1 MITYDVLEND
11 VKKNSLKNSYIF
23 CGLDEE
29 LIKVEFKLISKP
41 FITDGFGDLN
51 YIKLDGLVTTADD
64 IKNACET
71 MPLMSEKKL
80 VVVYRANFLKEKSD
94 STGNAIFKEIKEY
107 LKDMPPYTILIM
119 YYIFND
125 KRETPKKNKKLMS
138 LDKITSIV
146 YFEKLKRDKFNKK
159 VEEIFQE
166 KKGKIGKIE
175 LRYFCERV
183 TNNFDIVNREIDKL
197 LAYTNGR
204 EIKREDINK
213 LLPPKNEED
222 IFDLVDLI
230 SQRKIDKA
238 IDIMDELLFRA
249 DQHMLIITS
258 IENQF
263 KRLYKIKVGVIN
275 GKKTDDFVK
284 ELKLPAFVCEKM
296 INLSNKFSLR
306 QLKELIRLCMKT
318 EERLKSSNVDKT
330 MELEM
335 LLVGTLMIKKA

>member
-29 LIKVEFKLISKP
+29 LIKEEIKLISKP
-41 FITDGFGDLN
+41 FITDGLGDLN
-51 YIKLDGLVTTADD
+51 YIKLDGLTITADD

-80 VVVYRANFLKEKSD
+80 VIVYRANFLKEKSD
-94 STGNAIFKEIKEY
+94 STGNSIFKEIKEY

-119 YYIFND
+119 YYIFSD
-125 KRETPKKNKKLMS
+125 KRETPRKNKKLMS

-166 KKGKIGKIE
+166 KEGRIGKIE

-183 TNNFDIVNREIDKL
+183 ANNFDIVNREIDKL

-263 KRLYKIKVGVIN
+263 KRLYKIKIGVIN

-318 EERLKSSNVDKT
+318 EEKLKSSSTDKK

-335 LLVGTLMIKKA
+335 LLVETLMIKK

>member
-29 LIKVEFKLISKP
+29 LIKEEIKLISKP
-41 FITDGFGDLN
+41 FITDGLGDLN
-51 YIKLDGLVTTADD
+51 YIKLDGLTITADY

-71 MPLMSEKKL
+71 MTLMIEKKL
-80 VVVYRANFLKEKSD
+80 LIVYRANFLKEKSD
-94 STGNAIFKEIKEY
+94 STGNSIFKEIKEY

-119 YYIFND
+119 YYIFSD
-125 KRETPKKNKKLMS
+125 KRETPRKNKKLMS

-183 TNNFDIVNREIDKL
+183 ANNFDIVNREIDKL

-263 KRLYKIKVGVIN
+263 KRLYKIKIGVIN

-318 EERLKSSNVDKT
+318 EEKLKSSSTDKK

-335 LLVGTLMIKKA
+335 LLVETLMIKK

>member
-1 MITYDVLEND
+1 
-11 VKKNSLKNSYIF
+11 
-23 CGLDEE
+23 
-29 LIKVEFKLISKP
+29 
-41 FITDGFGDLN
+41 
-51 YIKLDGLVTTADD
+51 
-64 IKNACET
+64 
-71 MPLMSEKKL
+71 
-80 VVVYRANFLKEKSD
+80 
-94 STGNAIFKEIKEY
+94 
-107 LKDMPPYTILIM
+107 M
-119 YYIFND
+119 YYVFND

-138 LDKITSIV
+138 LNKITSIV
-146 YFEKLKRDKFNKK
+146 YFEKLKRDKFAKK

-183 TNNFDIVNREIDKL
+183 ANNFDIVNREIDKL
-197 LAYTNGR
+197 IAYTNGR

-238 IDIMDELLFRA
+238 MDLIDELLFRA

-263 KRLYKIKVGVIN
+263 KRLYTIKIGVMT
-275 GKKTDDFVK
+275 GKKIEDFVK
-284 ELKLPAFVCEKM
+284 EFRLPSFVCEKM
-296 INLSNKFSLR
+296 INLSNKFSLK

-318 EERLKSSNVDKT
+318 EEKLKSSNVDKK

-335 LLVGTLMIKKA
+335 LLVGTLTIKK

>member
-1 MITYDVLEND
+1 
-11 VKKNSLKNSYIF
+11 
-23 CGLDEE
+23 
-29 LIKVEFKLISKP
+29 
-41 FITDGFGDLN
+41 
-51 YIKLDGLVTTADD
+51 
-64 IKNACET
+64 
-71 MPLMSEKKL
+71 
-80 VVVYRANFLKEKSD
+80 
-94 STGNAIFKEIKEY
+94 
-107 LKDMPPYTILIM
+107 MPPYTILIM
-119 YYIFND
+119 YYIFSD
-125 KRETPKKNKKLMS
+125 KRETPRKNKKLMS

-183 TNNFDIVNREIDKL
+183 ANNFDIVNREIDKL

-263 KRLYKIKVGVIN
+263 KRLYKIKIGVIN

-318 EERLKSSNVDKT
+318 EEKLKSSSTDKK

-335 LLVGTLMIKKA
+335 LLVETLMIKK